1 MIQVIH
7 GKLENYS
14 KARLS
19 ENFAINEA
27 EGDALGGMAIL
38 ASIAGMA
45 GQAASTAATASDA
58 NEPADFVRFTL
69 DGKPISG
76 WLWFSPFNE
85 GDEITAVV
93 RKENEKYVAYA
104 VLRPRDRLIALYPHC
119 SRGKNAHWKAVF
131 RGLFKWGVGFLLLML
146 FIFAFLDAFAALS
159 WNDWLGRLQRTIMM
173 SIYFVAPFLLFA
185 AVLLGW
191 KWMKFVRLSEIIFS
205 ALNWT
210 DVRNIDLVARSKAAP
225 LDQKVSFLV
234 KDPGRDRE
242 ELINTMSP
250 ADARLMSELSEMT
263 DSERMRIVYGAAFFR
278 Y

>member
-1 MIQVIH
+1 MIEVIH

-27 EGDALGGMAIL
+27 EGDALGGIAIL

-69 DGKPISG
+69 DGKTISG

-85 GDEITAVV
+85 GDEVTAVV
-93 RKENEKYVAYA
+93 KKDNEKYVAYA

-119 SRGKNAHWKAVF
+119 SRGQNAHWKAVF
-131 RGLFKWGVGFLLLML
+131 RGLFKWGLGFLLLML
-146 FIFAFLDAFAALS
+146 FIFGFLDAFAALS
-159 WNDWLGRLQRTIMM
+159 WDDWLGRMQRTIMM
-173 SIYFVAPFLLFA
+173 SIYFVAPFLLIA

-191 KWMKFVRLSEIIFS
+191 KWMKFVRLSENIFS

-210 DVRNIDLVARSKAAP
+210 DVRNIDLVARSKVAP
-225 LDQKVSFLV
+225 LDQKISFLV
-234 KDPGRDRE
+234 KDPERERE
-242 ELINTMSP
+242 ELIKTMSP
-250 ADARLMSELSEMT
+250 ADARLMSELSQMS